1 VDSESSPWIAILTGG
16 GIAVFAFFLALLW
29 DVVQA
34 GRERKRRD
42 KALLVSVRAEIESL
56 IATVANNL
64 NLVKTELQMLKTG
77 TRLLNPLDPVAG
89 GFWDVVRVNL
99 PDALVSDSQVLDKLR
114 DVSRRTE
121 QVSEMIR
128 SREAFE

>member
-29 DVVQA
+29 DVVKA